1 MRLLARGSQ
10 DGEDV
15 HAAMEDLT
23 MFVDERVYHA
33 VAPLVAAIEA
43 RFDVQDAKFDAQNA
57 KIDAQNVKIDAQS
70 EKIES
75 LTEAVRDLTAVVGDL
90 TKAVAAT
97 NAKIESV
104 LAKVAAQDA
113 RIGALQWMFGIV
125 IGLFLALAAVG
136 LFNHLFPPPNLAS
149 GSAGPAQQATSAAPP
164 EPPSEAGSVTPGPA
178 PAPLEPTEDGDEPA
192 GRAAP

>member
-1 MRLLARGSQ
+1 MSAGFVRPAVHRTQ
-10 DGEDV
+10 WDGEEV

-23 MFVDERVYHA
+23 MFVDERVYHV

-57 KIDAQNVKIDAQS
+57 KIDAQS

-75 LTEAVRDLTAVVGDL
+75 LTEAVRDLTAAVVDL

-97 NAKIESV
+97 NAKVESV

-136 LFNHLFPPPNLAS
+136 LFSHLFPPPNLAS

-164 EPPSEAGSVTPGPA
+164 EPPKEADSVTPVPA

>member
-10 DGEDV
+10 DGEEV

-23 MFVDERVYHA
+23 MFVDERVYHV

-57 KIDAQNVKIDAQS
+57 KIDAQNVKI
-70 EKIES
+70 ES
-75 LTEAVRDLTAVVGDL
+75 LTEAVRDLTAAVGDL

-97 NAKIESV
+97 NAKVESV

-113 RIGALQWMFGIV
+113 RIVALQWMFGIV

-136 LFNHLFPPPNLAS
+136 LFSHLFPPPNLAS
-149 GSAGPAQQATSAAPP
+149 GSAGPAQQTTSAAPP
-164 EPPSEAGSVTPGPA
+164 EPPSEADSLTPVPA

>member
-1 MRLLARGSQ
+1 
-10 DGEDV
+10 
-15 HAAMEDLT
+15 MEDLHT
-23 MFVDERVYHA
+23 VVDEHVYRA
-33 VAPLVAAIEA
+33 VTPLVAAIEA

-57 KIDAQNVKIDAQS
+57 KIDAQNG
-70 EKIES
+70 KIES

-97 NAKIESV
+97 NARVES
-104 LAKVAAQDA
+104 LAAKVEAQNA

-164 EPPSEAGSVTPGPA
+164 EPPSEAGSVTPVPA
-178 PAPLEPTEDGDEPA
+178 PTTLEQTEDGDEPA
-192 GRAAP
+192 RRAAP

>member
-10 DGEDV
+10 DGEEV

-23 MFVDERVYHA
+23 MFVDERVYHM
-33 VAPLVAAIEA
+33 VAPMVAAIEA

-57 KIDAQNVKIDAQS
+57 KIDAQNVKIDT
-70 EKIES
+70 
-75 LTEAVRDLTAVVGDL
+75 LTEAVRDLTAAVVDL

-97 NAKIESV
+97 NAK
-104 LAKVAAQDA
+104 LAAQSA

-136 LFNHLFPPPNLAS
+136 LFSHLFPPPNLAS

-164 EPPSEAGSVTPGPA
+164 EPPKEADSVTPVPA

>member
-1 MRLLARGSQ
+1 MSAGFVRPAVHRTQ
-10 DGEDV
+10 WDGEEV

-23 MFVDERVYHA
+23 MFVDERVYHV

-75 LTEAVRDLTAVVGDL
+75 LTEAVRDLTAAVVDL

-97 NAKIESV
+97 NAK
-104 LAKVAAQDA
+104 VAAQSA

-136 LFNHLFPPPNLAS
+136 LFSHLFPPPNLAS
-149 GSAGPAQQATSAAPP
+149 GSASPAQQTTSAAPP
-164 EPPSEAGSVTPGPA
+164 EPPSEADSLTPVPA